1 MMRAITLEQPKRLRE
16 KERKGLLVISPILIG
31 ATAYGASISYWVLDH
46 LSLIHISEPTRPR
59 LI

>member
-1 MMRAITLEQPKRLRE
+1 MMRAITIEQPKRLTE

-46 LSLIHISEPTRPR
+46 FVR
-59 LI
+59 LMF